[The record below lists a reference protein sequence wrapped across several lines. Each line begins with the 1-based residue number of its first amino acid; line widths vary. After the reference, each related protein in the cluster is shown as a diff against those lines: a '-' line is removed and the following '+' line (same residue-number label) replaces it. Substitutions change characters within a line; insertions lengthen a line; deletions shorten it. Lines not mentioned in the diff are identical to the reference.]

1 LQGKSIVI
9 SGSFE
14 RHTRDELKELIER
27 HGGKNLASVSSATDY
42 LLAGDKI
49 GPAKL
54 QKANKLGIKIISESD
69 FEEMIGGEVP
79 EVPVLKTETEAPKVE
94 EQKIP
99 VQGALF

>member
-1 LQGKSIVI
+1 MI

-14 RHTRDELKELIER
+14 RHTRDELKALIELN
-27 HGGKNLASVSSATDY
+27 GGKNLAAVSGTTDY

-54 QKANKLGIKIISESD
+54 QKATKLGVKIISESD
-69 FEEMIGGEVP
+69 FEQMIAEGGVVAVEQAKSSP
-79 EVPVLKTETEAPKVE
+79 EPEQV
-94 EQKIP
+94 QKIP